1 MCRDGLR
8 RWCFDLPSIDTCIE
22 PLLGSKYESQPFDE
36 KGLMDWRRTEYAML
50 MKFETT
56 VKEVIPRTSNV
67 TSFRFPK
74 PEGLDYKAGQFLFV
88 TINPSGKELSKHFSF
103 SSSPTEKEHIEF
115 TKKFTDS
122 EFSAALKTLKPGDW
136 ARIDAPYGT
145 FTFEGERQKIG
156 LLAGGIGITPL
167 ISICKFCTDKR
178 LGTKV
183 TLLYGC
189 RTASDIAFKRELET
203 MQQQNSNLKVVFT
216 VNEPESGWKGAVG
229 VINADMVKREIPDY
243 LETMF
248 YTCGPP
254 AMVEVMEKLV
264 ESLGLP
270 KTQLKREYFA
280 GYTPEHG

>member
-1 MCRDGLR
+1 LVVGGV
-8 RWCFDLPSIDTCIE
+8 FV
-22 PLLGSKYESQPFDE
+22 
-36 KGLMDWRRTEYAML
+36 
-50 MKFETT
+50 KFETV
-56 VKEVIPRTSNV
+56 VKEVIPRTPNV
-67 TSFRFPK
+67 SSFRFPR

-88 TINPSGKELSKHFSF
+88 TIKPSGNELSKHFSF

-122 EFSAALKTLKPGDW
+122 EFSAALKALKPGDW

-145 FTFEGERQKIG
+145 FTFEGEYPRIG

-167 ISICKFCTDKR
+167 ISICKYCTDKR
-178 LGTKV
+178 LDTKV

-189 RTASDIAFKRELET
+189 RTEVDIAFKKELEE
-203 MQQQNSNLKVVFT
+203 MQRQNSKLKVVFT
-216 VNEPESGWKGAVG
+216 VNEPNSGWSGAVG
-229 VINADMVKREIPDY
+229 VINVDMVKNEIPSY
-243 LETMF
+243 AETMF